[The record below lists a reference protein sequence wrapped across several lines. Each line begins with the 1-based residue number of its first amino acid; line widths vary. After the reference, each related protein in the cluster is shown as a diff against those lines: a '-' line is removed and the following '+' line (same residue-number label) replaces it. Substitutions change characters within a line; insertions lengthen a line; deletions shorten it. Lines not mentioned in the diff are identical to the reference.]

1 MSALAVVGPLA
12 IVFLGRIWGWA
23 WSPATVTLSAI
34 AVWLLLA
41 LVGSGLFR
49 AVMLFVVSFQV
60 IFLLAPGRGVWL
72 FPLVF
77 LIIFAVLLRWRI
89 GEAIKTDITARDD
102 QGVDP
107 EAQWAFDRFVQ
118 YGFETIASA
127 DVSGPN
133 FRTVFTYLVSTDLR
147 TYAVATVKLQCL
159 VSRFGDRLLVSI
171 DRASLP
177 TLPSHLRQ
185 LVKWQ
190 RLIDLVQ
197 AHNRAL
203 EVLAGLGHEPDLL
216 DREPLLESALAHE
229 RESMAFIAT
238 RPWWTIGQEL
248 LGKLRRRP
256 PNSALITD
264 DPESVRRIEEWAAS

>member
-23 WSPATVTLSAI
+23 WTPTTVILSAI
-34 AVWLLLA
+34 AFWLLLA
-41 LVGSGLFR
+41 LMRGGLFR
-49 AVMLFVVSFQV
+49 AVMLFMVLFQV
-60 IFLLAPGRGVWL
+60 IFLIAPGRGVWL

-77 LIIFAVLLRWRI
+77 LFVLAVLLRWRI
-89 GEAIKTDITARDD
+89 DLAIKASITARDD
-102 QGVDP
+102 QAVNP

-118 YGFETIASA
+118 YGFEPVASA
-127 DVSGPN
+127 DVFGPN
-133 FRTVFTYLVSTDLR
+133 FRTIFTYLVSRDLR
-147 TYAVATVKLQCL
+147 TYAVATDKLQCL

-177 TLPSHLRQ
+177 TVPSHLRQ

-190 RLIDLVQ
+190 RLIDLVDV
-197 AHNRAL
+197 HNRAL
-203 EVLAGLGHEPDLL
+203 GVLAGLGHEPDLL
-216 DREPLLESALAHE
+216 DRDTLLESALAHE
-229 RESMAFIAT
+229 RVSMALLAK